1 MSFQYSIYVTVTLHV
16 AYLQITSCLLRL
28 TWAITSNSQTLK
40 KNSATKIRLR
50 STVVWKGMEQAVQT
64 IISWS

>member
-1 MSFQYSIYVTVTLHV
+1 MYEFSILHSCDSDVTCSISTNNILS
-16 AYLQITSCLLRL
+16 A
-28 TWAITSNSQTLK
+28 QTNVGYNQQLSK